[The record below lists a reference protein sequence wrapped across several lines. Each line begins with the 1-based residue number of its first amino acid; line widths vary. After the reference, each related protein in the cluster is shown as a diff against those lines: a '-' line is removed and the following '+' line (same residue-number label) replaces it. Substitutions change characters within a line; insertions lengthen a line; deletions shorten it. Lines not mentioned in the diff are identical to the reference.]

1 MALDLGTISG
11 VIGLDAGPF
20 DKVLDGTKSKL
31 QTWAASTA
39 KEAEKGGEEGG
50 KRFADGWGKKAL
62 VLLGAGGLA
71 VAGAFSAA
79 VVKGMNLEPVNDKLA
94 ASMKLNEE
102 EAGRMSRAA
111 GKLYAD
117 NWGESMEDAS
127 SRTALLMDSM
137 LGLRDASEDEL
148 ARIGGLFSAFA
159 DGFEIDMGRST
170 QVVGQMIRQGLVGD
184 AEEGVDLLTAVLQQV
199 PSTVREDVLDAV
211 DEYTPYFQQ
220 LGIEAGDMMTVIS
233 MGADQ
238 GAIGIDKMGDAVKE
252 LGIRAKDG
260 SKSTMNAY
268 KELGLNGKQM
278 TQQIA
283 AGGEEAQA
291 ATQQLAERLLEVEDP
306 AKRSQLSIALFGTQM
321 EDLGPSAD
329 NLLSALSGAE
339 DGFDD
344 VAGSAAAMGEQI
356 NGNAKANITS
366 FLRALEVGATEYIG
380 GKILPALNDL
390 TGLLITDWGPALQA
404 ASDHLATF
412 GRWVQD
418 NAGWLGPLATA
429 VGVFGAALGLLGL
442 AGYIASL
449 GGLGGAFVALATNIG
464 LTTIATNIKAGAEIA
479 ASAASKAFAA
489 GQWLVNAA
497 LSANP
502 IGLVVLALAGLV
514 TALVVAYQNSE
525 DFRRIVDGALGAVK
539 AGADAVVKWFNNDFL
554 GFWKGAFDS
563 AKTTVEG
570 WGRGVDDTVKAV
582 QNWFSDTGK
591 KIGEFAGGV
600 GRSMGDAAKWVD
612 DRGKD
617 VRNFVA
623 AHFGDA
629 MRVGTSKLV
638 ELKDGGVKAF
648 DNLKSFVSDWGKA
661 FGKLLNGDF
670 EGFNQDANKIM
681 GRMKDGLM
689 NVFNG
694 VKDGAKR
701 IWDMLPAD
709 LKRPIQDAVKWINN
723 TFVNGINGL
732 LGKIN
737 ISFRV
742 PRIAGFA
749 SGGYTGNGGKHQVA
763 GLVHAGEVV
772 WSQDDVAAHG
782 GASAVDEMRRARP
795 NAFPGYAGGG
805 RVVPNAAQGW
815 RNYQG
820 SFLSALNAWAAE
832 TGRTWYMTGNGGAR
846 SRADQ
851 ERAYALYK
859 AGRGPLAARP
869 GTSAHEFGL
878 AIDVSPRPGEDAR
891 SASLLSKYGLG
902 LTVRGEPWHI
912 GMPGGNKG
920 LPSGGFNPL
929 GFMDLGIGKFIDSII
944 GGIPGGDP
952 WKSVVA
958 EVIKKTPQ
966 AIEEQA
972 MKTIQAVGSAVGTA
986 RWSPVASQALL
997 MTGQS
1002 LGNLP
1007 SLLRRM
1013 NQESGGNPRA
1023 INLWDSNAKKGI
1035 PSKGLMQVIDPTF
1048 ARYAMPGHSSDI
1060 YDPLSNILASIRYA
1074 LARYGSL
1081 PAAYDRK
1088 GGYAM
1093 GTNYAD
1099 PGASWVAENGAE
1111 LVLGRSV
1118 RNFRGGEQVLN
1129 AAQTARV
1136 LGGVTNHNV
1145 FHIRVDADDLDQV
1158 KDVVTLF
1165 EGLELDSLMTGEGR

>member
-1 MALDLGTISG
+1 MLDLGQISG
-11 VIGLDAGPF
+11 VIGLDDGPF
-20 DKVLDGTKSKL
+20 NKVLDTSKTSL
-31 QTWAASTA
+31 KKWSADQAN
-39 KEAEKGGEEGG
+39 EAEKGGQETG
-50 KRFADGWGKKAL
+50 KRFSEKFLKAAAL
-62 VLLGAGGLA
+62 VGTGALA
-71 VAGAFSAA
+71 VGGVFVAA
-79 VVKGMNLEPVNDKLA
+79 LTKGMNLEPATDKVA
-94 ASMKLNEE
+94 ASLGLTAV
-102 EAGRMSRAA
+102 EAEKAAKAA
-111 GKLYAD
+111 GKVYTS
-117 NWGESMEDAS
+117 NWGESMEDAAQRTGVVIS
-127 SRTALLMDSM
+127 SIAGMRE
-137 LGLRDASEDEL
+137 ASADEV
-148 ARIGGLFSAFA
+148 ARMTGLFSGFA
-159 DGFEIDMGRST
+159 DGFEVDISRAT
-170 QVVGQMIRQGLVGD
+170 QVVGQMVSTGLAAN
-184 AEEGVDLLTAVLQQV
+184 AEEGLDLLTASLQKV
-199 PSTVREDVLDAV
+199 PVAVREDIMDAV
-211 DEYTPYFQQ
+211 DEYGPFMKS
-220 LGIEAGDMMTVIS
+220 LGISGEAAMTLLADSAEKGAFGVDKTGDALKEFTIRATDMSKTSGDAYKALGLSQEKMTQDLLA
-233 MGADQ
+233 GGDQ
-238 GAIGIDKMGDAVKE
+238 GARAFAKIIG
-252 LGIRAKDG
+252 
-260 SKSTMNAY
+260 
-268 KELGLNGKQM
+268 GLESMEDPVAQS
-278 TQQIA
+278 
-283 AGGEEAQA
+283 QA
-291 ATQQLAERLLEVEDP
+291 AL
-306 AKRSQLSIALFGTQM
+306 ALFGTPL
-321 EDLGPSAD
+321 EDLNASEIPKFIEQLA
-329 NLLSALSGAE
+329 NM
-339 DGFDD
+339 DGGLGD
-344 VAGSAAAMGEQI
+344 VAGASQRMGEQMS
-356 NGNAKANITS
+356 GNASSNIQS
-366 FLRALEVGATEYIG
+366 FMRQLEQGAVEYIG
-380 GKILPALNDL
+380 GKFLPALTAV
-390 TGLLITDWGPALQA
+390 TGELNNNFGPF
-404 ASDHLATF
+404 LAEAGRNLEGF
-412 GRWVQD
+412 GGWLRD
-418 NAGWLGPLATA
+418 NAGWLQGTATA
-429 VGVFGAALGLLGL
+429 VGVFGGALATLGLV
-442 AGYIASL
+442 GYISSL
-449 GGLGGAFVALATNIG
+449 GGLSGALTLLQGKIVASTVVTYAQQ
-464 LTTIATNIKAGAEIA
+464 A
-479 ASAASKAFAA
+479 ALLVASGASKVFAA

-514 TALVVAYQNSE
+514 AAFVFAYQNSE

-539 AGADAVVKWFNNDFL
+539 AGADAVVQWFNNDFL
-554 GFWKGAFDS
+554 GFWNGAFDS

-591 KIGEFAGGV
+591 KIGDFAGGV
-600 GRSMGDAAKWVD
+600 GKSMGDAAKWVD

-623 AHFGDA
+623 SHFGDA
-629 MRVGTSKLV
+629 MQVGTSKLG
-638 ELKDGGVKAF
+638 ELADGARKNF
-648 DNLKSFVSDWGKA
+648 DGIKSFFGDWSNA
-661 FGKLLNGDF
+661 FGKLLSGDF

-689 NVFNG
+689 NIFNG

-709 LKRPIQDAVKWINN
+709 LKRPIQDSVKWIND
-723 TFVNGINGL
+723 TFVGGINGL
-732 LGKIN
+732 LGKLS

-742 PRIAGFA
+742 PQVPGFA
-749 SGGYTGNGGKHQVA
+749 GGGYTGNGGKYTPA
-763 GLVHAGEVV
+763 GVVHAGEVV

-782 GASAVDEMRRARP
+782 GAGAVDEMRRARP
-795 NAFPGYAGGG
+795 NAFPGYVGGG

-851 ERAYALYK
+851 ERAYALYR

-878 AIDVSPRPGEDAR
+878 AIDVNPRPGEDAR

-902 LTVRGEPWHI
+902 LTVQHEPWHI
-912 GMPGGNKG
+912 GMPGGNKR

-929 GFMDLGIGKFIDSII
+929 GVMDLGIGKFIDSII

-966 AIEEQA
+966 GIEEQA
-972 MKTIQAVGSAVGTA
+972 MKTIQAVGSALGTA

-1048 ARYAMPGHSSDI
+1048 SRYAMPGHSSDI

-1093 GTNYAD
+1093 GTSYAD
-1099 PGASWVAENGAE
+1099 PGVREVAESGME
-1111 LVLGRSV
+1111 LVLGKSV

-1129 AAQTARV
+1129 ATDTGKLFSTPVVFERV
-1136 LGGVTNHNV
+1136 SVHV
-1145 FHIRVDADDLDQV
+1145 SADDMDQV
-1158 KDVVTLF
+1158 SKVVRVF
-1165 EGLELDSLMTGEGR
+1165 EDLALQALMPETVG